1 MEMTLPSQPAREGR
15 GCSHILW
22 RLGSIPQTEPPR
34 SLQQAGPGFDP
45 KAGTESLGPFSG
57 DLQLVCPA
65 GAVWQDCCPW
75 GRFLWPAGWHV
86 WSNGWAA
93 GAAAARPWPEGLG
106 FHVGTASH
114 LVSKPRSSS
123 LPGGGG
129 PGLGTTSPGQEPPK
143 RGRALLLDGRG
154 GGQAGP
160 LRLAGSPACSG
171 WYVPVPWWSGCLAR
185 QGCAWDGG
193 CSRRPC
199 VTGGRAPS
207 PELRGAPQRLIAV
220 SLS

>member
-1 MEMTLPSQPAREGR
+1 MLPYIKSSRECFFLR
-15 GCSHILW
+15 FVLVISWRQTADELCQQRWRIRLW
-22 RLGSIPQTEPPR
+22 PWGHPR
-34 SLQQAGPGFDP
+34 
-45 KAGTESLGPFSG
+45 
-57 DLQLVCPA
+57 
-65 GAVWQDCCPW
+65 AVCCPW

-199 VTGGRAPS
+199 VTAGRAPS